1 MEDGSRHF
9 DRVKKELIKT
19 YKNISEGRLRIWLM
33 KTLMSEN
40 LATREIYTF
49 IKNQSELRSIIK
61 SLDRKTMM
69 SAMKMKLKDMKLV
82 LSKNI
87 FKKKFQES
95 KMKEK
100 YGLNALKT
108 CEKEN
113 KYITVNERKKRKK
126 YWKKIDHYRHCQR
139 DHRDGGKNITK
150 TPEPTTVPRHLSE
163 FGGLSVFGLQC
174 RIPKPVPPI
183 GPCCCD
189 KKIKLSKDELA
200 VLNKDPKFSVCKP
213 ISKTAFSTEVERML
227 SKHRYRKNV
236 EKKKERKS
244 VFKLSEKIDPPP
256 IPQYMEKGPVMA

>member
-87 FKKKFQES
+87 FKKKFQET

-113 KYITVNERKKRKK
+113 KDIKVNERNKRKK
-126 YWKKIDHYRHCQR
+126 YWKKIDHY
-139 DHRDGGKNITK
+139 
-150 TPEPTTVPRHLSE
+150 
-163 FGGLSVFGLQC
+163 
-174 RIPKPVPPI
+174 
-183 GPCCCD
+183 
-189 KKIKLSKDELA
+189 
-200 VLNKDPKFSVCKP
+200 
-213 ISKTAFSTEVERML
+213 
-227 SKHRYRKNV
+227 
-236 EKKKERKS
+236 
-244 VFKLSEKIDPPP
+244 
-256 IPQYMEKGPVMA
+256 